1 MKQYTSGPWYAL
13 EENGTVN
20 TGTNERVAVV
30 IGPANRILVSA
41 APEMLEIL
49 QTIYKVLDTLTDNP
63 LSERFMK
70 EIDQVITKA
79 TTI

>member
-1 MKQYTSGPWYAL
+1 MKQYTPGPWYVL
-13 EENGTVN
+13 EENGTIN
-20 TGTNERVAVV
+20 GATNERVAVV

-49 QTIYKVLDTLTDNP
+49 QTIYKVLDILTDNP